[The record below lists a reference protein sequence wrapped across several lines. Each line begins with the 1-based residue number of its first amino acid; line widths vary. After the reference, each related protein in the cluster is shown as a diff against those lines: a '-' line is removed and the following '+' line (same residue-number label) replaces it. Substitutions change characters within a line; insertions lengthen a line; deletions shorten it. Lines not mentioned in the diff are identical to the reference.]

1 MSIVELGPLL
11 PSTSV
16 QVEARYYEI
25 DANGHVTHGAYLNWA
40 EHARF
45 EYLRES
51 GVNIRDLTAAGFGP
65 VILEMT
71 LKFGREIR
79 VGESV
84 TVTVEIAR
92 WEGTTFEVRHNFT
105 PAGHERPAA
114 SCTVVMGLLD
124 HETRRLRPTPLLDLA
139 KVARAGSNA

>member
-1 MSIVELGPLL
+1 MSIVDPGPLL
-11 PSTSV
+11 PTTSV
-16 QVEARYYEI
+16 YVEARYYEI
-25 DANGHVTHGAYLNWA
+25 DMNGHVTHSAYLNWA

-51 GVNIRDLTAAGFGP
+51 GVNIWDMTAAGFGP

-79 VGESV
+79 VGEPV
-84 TVTVEIAR
+84 TVTVEIDHR
-92 WEGTTFEVRHNFT
+92 GGTTFEVRHNFT

-124 HETRRLRPTPLLDLA
+124 HATRRLRPTPLLDLA
-139 KVARAGSNA
+139 KVARAGSEA